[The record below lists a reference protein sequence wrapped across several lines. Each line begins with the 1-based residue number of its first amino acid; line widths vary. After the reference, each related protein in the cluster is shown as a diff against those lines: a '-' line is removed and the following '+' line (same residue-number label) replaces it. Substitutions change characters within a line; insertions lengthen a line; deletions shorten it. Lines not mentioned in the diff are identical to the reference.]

1 MTILKS
7 PPQHGDGHAA
17 TRWYK
22 SGHTDET
29 TGHTDAW
36 EPETF
41 GEEPA
46 RWERGDPEYA
56 ELCEAVGQAKD
67 KGEQASLSA
76 DKTNARW
83 DARVACQ
90 RAADD
95 DAQKARHALTAAQTV
110 KPQPASSPKSSAP
123 ATEQSKPTEPS
134 EGSPLNPRSRS
145 SQLHASFAIAS
156 HDSPAAKIIPEPV
169 RVHEATGR
177 RPRDD
182 TVFFSWPAE
191 TR

>member
-36 EPETF
+36 EHETF

-56 ELCEAVGQAKD
+56 ELCEAVGQAKE

-110 KPQPASSPKSSAP
+110 KPNRRAHRKVRPQRRS
-123 ATEQSKPTEPS
+123 
-134 EGSPLNPRSRS
+134 SRS
-145 SQLHASFAIAS
+145 LP
-156 HDSPAAKIIPEPV
+156 SPRK
-169 RVHEATGR
+169 VHL
-177 RPRDD
+177 
-182 TVFFSWPAE
+182 
-191 TR
+191 